1 MAEILQYKY
10 TTKLQ
15 DLEIISRKKKRPLTS
30 YLFSLLLQLFSF
42 FTMSSCGNC
51 DCSDKTQCVK
61 KGNSYGAVIMEN
73 ENSSFDAIVMNF
85 PAAEHNDKCS
95 CNPCSCPNCGCNN

>member
-1 MAEILQYKY
+1 MVYN
-10 TTKLQ
+10 
-15 DLEIISRKKKRPLTS
+15 DR
-30 YLFSLLLQLFSF
+30 
-42 FTMSSCGNC
+42 
-51 DCSDKTQCVK
+51 K